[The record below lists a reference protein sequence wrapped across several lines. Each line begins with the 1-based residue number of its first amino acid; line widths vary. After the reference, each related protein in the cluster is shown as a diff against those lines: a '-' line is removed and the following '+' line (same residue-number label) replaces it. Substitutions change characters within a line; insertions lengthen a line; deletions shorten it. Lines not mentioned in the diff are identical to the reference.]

1 MHRWLVTATATV
13 LLLAGCAAQR
23 PWTPVVDTYR
33 DSRAQ
38 YLRRDLEECRNL
50 ALQASGYAPE
60 QGVLGALGGGLI
72 GAAAGAA
79 IGAALGNPARGAA
92 VGAATGGIGYGLAQA
107 GGADAAFKRAYISCM
122 RQRGHPVI
130 N

>member
-1 MHRWLVTATATV
+1 MYRSSVTLMAAVMLVS
-13 LLLAGCAAQR
+13 GCAAQR

-33 DSRAQ
+33 DSHAQ
-38 YLRRDLEECRNL
+38 YMSRDLEECRYL

-60 QGVLGALGGGLI
+60 QGVVGALGGGLI

-92 VGAATGGIGYGLAQA
+92 IGAATGGIGYGLAQA
-107 GGADAAFKRAYISCM
+107 SGADAAFKRAYVNCM
-122 RQRGHPVI
+122 RQRRHPVI